1 MLTIIGGFH
10 VCMKIDIS
18 TELFLSVQTLAPQF
32 SPKVPLHCLDPVL
45 AAGPRIPLA
54 GVPLFV
60 AAV

>member
-1 MLTIIGGFH
+1 M
-10 VCMKIDIS
+10 CMKIDIS
-18 TELFLSVQTLAPQF
+18 TELFLSVQP
-32 SPKVPLHCLDPVL
+32 SPLSFLQKVPLHCLDPVL